1 MSGWPDSAAAPS
13 FTGERRL
20 AMVVATQTYADPS
33 LRQLRAPARDV
44 EDLRELLADQEVGG
58 FEVTAVID
66 RPAHEIRL
74 AIEDFLVDRRTDD
87 LLLIYLTCHG
97 LVDVRRRSVLR
108 GRRHAEGSTRRYRC
122 RGAVVVATARR
133 LPRSAPGSDLGLLL

>member
-1 MSGWPDSAAAPS
+1 MSGSPGSAAAPS

-44 EDLRELLADQEVGG
+44 EDLREVLADQEVGA
-58 FEVTAVID
+58 FEVSAVID

-74 AIEDFLVDRRTDD
+74 AFEDFLVDRRTDD

-97 LVDVRRRSVLR
+97 LVDVRRRLSSRPPTR
-108 GRRHAEGSTRRYRC
+108 GRIDSPLPMSRRSGCCNSST
-122 RGAVVVATARR
+122 TA
-133 LPRSAPGSDLGLLL
+133 APGAR